1 MVRRPKG
8 LLNLLKED
16 SESVFLFQARGK
28 TKAGCVLKLD
38 TDDDQVSHKTTYC
51 FAFTNRCTLPLSVQ
65 VISLPSAIAKI

>member
-38 TDDDQVSHKTTYC
+38 TDDDQVS
-51 FAFTNRCTLPLSVQ
+51 
-65 VISLPSAIAKI
+65 PS